1 MRPLKGTMC
10 EKDTAGK
17 VGPAASRA
25 YGALRVVASR
35 REIDKD
41 PILKRV
47 AGMSASSDK
56 S

>member
-1 MRPLKGTMC
+1 VLTEASRYPVRMNI
-10 EKDTAGK
+10 
-17 VGPAASRA
+17 AASRA
-25 YGALRVVASR
+25 YGALSVVALR